1 MDSTLAHVWP
11 AGVLTLLCAVLLV
24 WVNLKQTNALRR
36 PSLKASAHRLSVWC
50 ASMLIWPFL
59 WLGLTRGCSRAAVLG
74 LVWPYLVMFC
84 DVNYAWRTD
93 PTATQPPVRIDSST
107 VLSLTFA
114 LFGLVGAHANPRQ
127 ARLFIL
133 PVIIFMCIVMPT
145 TLGISGNGGEAGDV
159 DVWVSSIQRVALTWC
174 VGIVLSGVLYEAL

>member
-1 MDSTLAHVWP
+1 MDSTLRNVWY
-11 AGVLTLLCAVLLV
+11 AGVLTVVCAALLV
-24 WVNLKQTNALRR
+24 WVNLRQSGALETPCLR
-36 PSLKASAHRLSVWC
+36 ASAHRLSVWC
-50 ASMLIWPFL
+50 ASMLVWPFV
-59 WLGLTRGCSRAAVLG
+59 WLGLTQGCSRAAIVG
-74 LVWPYLVMFC
+74 LAWPYLVMFC

-93 PTATQPPVRIDSST
+93 PAATQPLVRIDSST

-145 TLGISGNGGEAGDV
+145 TLGVSGRGQNEEDV
-159 DVWVSSIQRVALTWC
+159 DVWVTSIQRVALTWC